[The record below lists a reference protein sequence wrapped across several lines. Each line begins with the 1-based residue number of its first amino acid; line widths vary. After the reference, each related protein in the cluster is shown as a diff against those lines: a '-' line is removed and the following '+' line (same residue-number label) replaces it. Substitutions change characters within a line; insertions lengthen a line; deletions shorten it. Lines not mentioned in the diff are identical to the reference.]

1 MGTKYSLTNTQI
13 KGLANICYREQGSNL
28 NGVRACASHM
38 CNYYELYGKKK
49 FSSVYDCTISSGW
62 YGTAAFNAPYVNGN
76 AASQTIIDAVKDV
89 INNGNRFFP
98 QYIDEY
104 DCISDISS
112 ATNNGIAIN
121 KNDRHQYKKD
131 ITKIKNVYGS
141 SWTFYCFPDGAD
153 GYCDPFGYINKPA
166 GSTTEKTTSVSTAA
180 STIAEKAVK
189 WAEEIAADQ
198 SHGYSQ
204 SNRWGP
210 DYDCSSLVIN
220 AYKKAGVP
228 IDINKVYY
236 TGNMQG
242 LKNYGFVDVT
252 KSINLDTG
260 AGLKRGDI
268 LYYHISGTNG
278 HTAMYSGNGKIVH
291 ARGQSYGSPASGDQ
305 GTEIAV
311 TKYSRSKWQY
321 VLRYGGGAT
330 AANNNTS
337 TSSSSS
343 EYKYGDKSSG
353 VKNIQKLLNKL
364 GYNLEE
370 DGDFGPKTY
379 NAVVD
384 FQDKNGLAVD
394 GIVGV
399 KTLTKLKEKTN
410 NKTQKTDENYTVTKK
425 VKYIGKVTDNNLN
438 VRSGPGYS
446 YSNIKSWPRL
456 EKNYKVDVCDTVISS
471 DGSKWLYICINKS
484 IYGFVAAEY
493 IQKI

>member
-1 MGTKYSLTNTQI
+1 M
-13 KGLANICYREQGSNL
+13 
-28 NGVRACASHM
+28 RACASHM

-49 FSSVYDCTISSGW
+49 FFSVYDCTISSGW
-62 YGTAAFNAPYVNGN
+62 YGSASFNAPYINSDT
-76 AASQTIIDAVKDV
+76 ASQTIIDAVKDV

-104 DCISDISS
+104 DCISDIAS
-112 ATNNGIAIN
+112 ATNNGITIN
-121 KNDRHQYKKD
+121 KNDRSQYKKD

-141 SWTFYCFPDGAD
+141 TWTFYCFPDGAN
-153 GYCDPFGYINKPA
+153 GYCDPFGYIKKPA
-166 GSTTEKTTSVSTAA
+166 GSTTEKSTSVSTAA
-180 STIAEKAVK
+180 STIIEKAVT

-210 DYDCSSLVIN
+210 NYDCSSLVIN
-220 AYKKAGVP
+220 AYKKAGVS
-228 IDINKVYY
+228 IDTNRVSY

-260 AGLKRGDI
+260 AGLQRGDI

-330 AANNNTS
+330 AAANNSTS

-343 EYKYGDKSSG
+343 EYQYGDKSSG

-370 DGDFGPKTY
+370 DGDFGPRTY

-384 FQDKNGLAVD
+384 FQGKNGLAVD
-394 GIVGV
+394 GIVGI

-410 NKTQKTDENYTVTKK
+410 KTKT
-425 VKYIGKVTDNNLN
+425 
-438 VRSGPGYS
+438 
-446 YSNIKSWPRL
+446 
-456 EKNYKVDVCDTVISS
+456 
-471 DGSKWLYICINKS
+471 
-484 IYGFVAAEY
+484 
-493 IQKI
+493 